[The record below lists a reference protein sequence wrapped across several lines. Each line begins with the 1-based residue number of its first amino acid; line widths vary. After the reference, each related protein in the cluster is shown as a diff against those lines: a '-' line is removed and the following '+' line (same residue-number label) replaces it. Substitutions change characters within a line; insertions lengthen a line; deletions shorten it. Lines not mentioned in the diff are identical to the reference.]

1 VLRRLRRKNGSQF
14 RGPNGAGIS
23 NSTNLPV
30 EFGPEKN
37 LVWKADL
44 PGGHSSPVFGFER
57 IFVTAIQGKELFTIG
72 LSIET
77 ANWMQ
82 RNGVFTAQ

>member
-1 VLRRLRRKNGSQF
+1 MEKKTSITFILWGVIICCVAVASAQEWSQF

-44 PGGHSSPVFGFER
+44 PGGLYLTCRRRP
-57 IFVTAIQGKELFTIG
+57 
-72 LSIET
+72 
-77 ANWMQ
+77 
-82 RNGVFTAQ
+82 